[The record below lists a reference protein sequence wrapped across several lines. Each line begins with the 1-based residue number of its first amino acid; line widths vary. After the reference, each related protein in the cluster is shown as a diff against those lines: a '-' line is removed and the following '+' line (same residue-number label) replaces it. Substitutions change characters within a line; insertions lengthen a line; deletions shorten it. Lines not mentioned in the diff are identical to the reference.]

1 MTDATTTSLPDPVD
15 ALRAREREV
24 SAASARLLSAV
35 VDVAADAKP
44 GFEAD
49 EVAFAL
55 AWTQVAARTQVEFG
69 RYLIGTLPDVFAALA
84 IGVIDVRRAWVFF
97 DALAAVDDEI
107 AAEIA
112 AAVLPKAPGLTTTQ
126 LRDRLRRAVLKVD
139 PDVARRVTKSI
150 RRRHVA
156 CTPDGEGTATLF
168 GVRLPAVRAVAA
180 YERVDAFARGRKHAG
195 DARTLDQL
203 RADTFLDLL
212 EGIGITAAPV
222 DRAGVIEL
230 TVAWSTATGATNEP
244 AVLTGFGPIAAQ
256 TARDIIAARLP
267 RVVTGTVTAERDS
280 AAVQRTGPDAIRWR
294 HTLTSDRGALLDR
307 TRLRR
312 APDGRRPDAS
322 NAAHRHDRGADASA
336 SRTALHDG
344 APTAAASRA
353 AAGPPR
359 PRPPSEDD
367 PSRRTPN
374 AALAQWI
381 ATRDRTCRAPG
392 CRVPARVAD
401 IDHTVDHSAGGTTT
415 HDNLAVLC
423 RHHHRLKHEGGWFV
437 SQPAPGTLT
446 WTSPAGRTYVREPD
460 PPD

>member
-1 MTDATTTSLPDPVD
+1 MTDATTTSAPDPVD

-24 SAASARLLSAV
+24 STASARFLSAV

-69 RYLIGTLPDVFAALA
+69 RYLIGTVPDVFAALA

-97 DALAAVDDEI
+97 NVLAAVDGEI

-139 PDVARRVTKSI
+139 PDVARRVTNAI
-150 RRRHVA
+150 GRRHVA
-156 CTPDGEGTATLF
+156 CTADGEGTATLF
-168 GVRLPAVRAVAA
+168 GARLPAARAVAA

-195 DARTLDQL
+195 DERTLDQL

-212 EGIGITAAPV
+212 EGIGITSTPV
-222 DRAGVIEL
+222 GRAGVIEL
-230 TVAWSTATGATNEP
+230 TVPWSTATGATNEP

-256 TARDIIAARLP
+256 TARDIIAARLS
-267 RVVTGTVTAERDS
+267 RGATETTKALRDR
-280 AAVQRTGPDAIRWR
+280 AGVRCTDLGAIRWR
-294 HTLTSDRGALLDR
+294 HTLTSDRGALLD
-307 TRLRR
+307 TTTLRR
-312 APDGRRPDAS
+312 APVRPQSDTS
-322 NAAHRHDRGADASA
+322 NAARHDSGGANASPSIGA
-336 SRTALHDG
+336 SRVD
-344 APTAAASRA
+344 APTAAFGVGTVA
-353 AAGPPR
+353 PR

-367 PSRRTPN
+367 PSRRTPS

-415 HDNLAVLC
+415 HDNLALLC

-460 PPD
+460 PSD